1 MPVRNTSDRLLSVE
15 PSSLKEMIREFD
27 TKYPQVDASAFV
39 SEAAYVVGDVEIG
52 EGTNIWPGAVI
63 RGDCGKI
70 TIGKN
75 TSIEDNC
82 VVHGKGDVIIGNN
95 VVVGHGAVVHGHSVG
110 NFVLI
115 GNNAVILNDAVIGAF
130 SIIGAG
136 SVVAEG
142 MQIPQKSLCIGT
154 PARIRGRVSSRQ
166 IEQIKNGVSFY
177 IDLAQ
182 KYKRQGL

>member
-1 MPVRNTSDRLLSVE
+1 
-15 PSSLKEMIREFD
+15 MIREFD
-27 TKYPQVDASAFV
+27 KKFPRVAASAFV
-39 SEAAYVVGDVEIG
+39 SEAAYVVGDVEID

-95 VVVGHGAVVHGHSVG
+95 VIVGHGAVIHGLKVG

-115 GNNAVILNDAVIGAF
+115 GNNAVILNDAVIGDF

-136 SVVAEG
+136 AVVAEG
-142 MQIPQKSLCIGT
+142 MKIAQQSLCMGM
-154 PARIRGRVSSRQ
+154 PARIKGRLLCSRSGQPALPLLLQRGT
-166 IEQIKNGVSFY
+166 
-177 IDLAQ
+177 D
-182 KYKRQGL
+182 

>member
-1 MPVRNTSDRLLSVE
+1 
-15 PSSLKEMIREFD
+15 MIREFD
-27 TKYPQVDASAFV
+27 KKYPRVAASAFV
-39 SEAAYVVGDVEIG
+39 SEAAYVVGDVEID

-75 TSIEDNC
+75 TIIEDNC
-82 VVHGKGDVIIGNN
+82 VVHGKGDVIIGDN
-95 VVVGHGAVVHGHSVG
+95 VIVGHGAVIHGLMVG

-115 GNNAVILNDAVIGAF
+115 GNNAVILNDAVIGDF

-136 SVVAEG
+136 AVVAEG
-142 MQIPQKSLCIGT
+142 MKVAQQSLCMGT
-154 PARIRGRVSSRQ
+154 PARIKGRVSAQ
-166 IEQIKNGVSFY
+166 QMEQIKQGVAFY
-177 IDLAQ
+177 TDLAR

>member
-1 MPVRNTSDRLLSVE
+1 
-15 PSSLKEMIREFD
+15 MIREFD
-27 TKYPQVDASAFV
+27 HKYPKIATSAFI

-52 EGTNIWPGAVI
+52 EGSSIWPGAVI

-70 TIGKN
+70 RIGKN

-82 VVHGKGDVIIGNN
+82 VVHGKGDVIIGDN
-95 VVVGHGAVVHGHSVG
+95 VIVGHGAVVHGYSVG
-110 NFVLI
+110 NFVLV

-142 MQIPQKSLCIGT
+142 MQVPPKSLCIGT
-154 PARIRGRVSSRQ
+154 PARIKGRVSSQQ
-166 IEQIKNGVSFY
+166 IEQIRQGAIFY
-177 IDLAQ
+177 TDLAG
-182 KYKRQGL
+182 KYKRQGR

>member
-1 MPVRNTSDRLLSVE
+1 
-15 PSSLKEMIREFD
+15 MIKEFD
-27 TKYPQVDASAFV
+27 KKYPQVADSAFI

-52 EGTNIWPGAVI
+52 EGSNIWPGAVI

-70 TIGKN
+70 IIGNN

-82 VVHGKGDVIIGNN
+82 VVHAKGDLIIGNN
-95 VVVGHGAVVHGHSVG
+95 VIVGHGAVIHGLKIG

-115 GNNAVILNDAVIGAF
+115 GNNAVILDDAVIGDF

-136 SVVAEG
+136 AVVAEG
-142 MQIPQKSLCIGT
+142 MKIAQQSLCMGM
-154 PARIRGRVSSRQ
+154 PARIKGRVSAQ
-166 IEQIKNGVSFY
+166 QMEQIKHGVSFY
-177 IDLAQ
+177 TDLAR